1 MADLDMSVA
10 LICGVSEGLGSALCN
25 VFAAKGMVVAG
36 ISRTASPLQ
45 GDQQHAYRCDLN
57 DPDQAADIIDKIEAE
72 HGPIEVM
79 VHNIAAF
86 SYGPFLEVALEDF
99 EQAWSASTRSA
110 FIAAQQVLPRMLA
123 RGHGS
128 LLYSGATASLRGSEK
143 FSALA
148 ASKFSLRGFAQSL
161 AREFG
166 PQGIH
171 VAHVILDGVIWCDW
185 TRERFSV
192 KKELCL
198 DPREIAEV
206 YVQLHEQPRS
216 AWTQEIDLRP
226 ASEKF

>member
-1 MADLDMSVA
+1 MSVA
-10 LICGVSEGLGSALCN
+10 LICGVSEGLGSALCDT
-25 VFAAKGMVVAG
+25 FAAKGMVVAG
-36 ISRTASPLQ
+36 LSRTASPLQ
-45 GDQQHAYRCDLN
+45 GDQQHAYQCDLN
-57 DPDQAADIIDKIEAE
+57 KPRHVANVVDKIESE

-86 SYGPFLEVALEDF
+86 NYSSFLGVALEDF
-99 EQAWSASTRSA
+99 EQAWNASTRTA
-110 FIAAQQVLPRMLA
+110 FIAAQQVLPRMLD
-123 RGHGS
+123 RGRGS
-128 LLYSGATASLRGSEK
+128 LLYSGATASLRGSAK

-148 ASKFSLRGFAQSL
+148 AAKFSLRGLAQSL

-171 VAHVILDGVIWCDW
+171 VAHVILDGVIWCNW

-192 KKELCL
+192 EKNHCI
-198 DPREIAEV
+198 DPKAIAAV

-226 ASEKF
+226 AGEKF